1 MAPSNPLANWEKL
14 GDSFYRKIPVYDAIF
29 EDDVELENYIVA
41 GAPYGGAI
49 ALYRDE
55 SKPIRLRDT
64 QGSRSSV
71 DVYSCSGKLIN
82 RINWEQ
88 ATIRGIGWSDK
99 EELLLVAEDG
109 TVRRYFGLDGDF
121 TSFSLGSGAEEYG
134 VRACQFWASGL
145 VALLSNNQLIAVSKY
160 DEPRPR
166 LLAPCPEGEVSSWAL
181 IPPAHTLSRSVE
193 VLLAVDRTVY
203 LVDSTEAEDKI
214 LQDGP
219 FKHVSVSPTG
229 RFVALFTSDGKLWVV
244 SNDFQNKLSEYDSKA
259 RVPPSTVS
267 WCGDDAVILAW
278 EDEIHLIGP
287 SGAASKYY
295 YDGRVHVISEFD
307 GVRLLTNDTCEFLHK
322 VHDVTEEIFRLGSS
336 SPASVLL
343 DSVDQLEK
351 KSPKAD
357 ENIQR
362 IRPSLPAAVDSCIKA
377 AGHEFDAYWQKRL
390 LKAASFGKSA
400 LELYNSDEFV
410 EMTEKLR
417 VLTALRDYQVGLPL
431 SYDQYLRLS
440 PEGLIERL
448 ISRHEYLLAIR
459 VSDYLQIPADR
470 IYVHWASQKVRI
482 STLDDEAV
490 CKLIVQRLEGKPGIS
505 FEVIAQAAYDEGRSH
520 LATQLLNHEP
530 RAGKQVP
537 LLLNMEE
544 DELALDKAIESG
556 DDDLVNFVLLH
567 LKSKIPL
574 ASFFRMINTRPMAS
588 ALVETAARDE
598 DTELLKD
605 LYYQDDRPIDGS
617 NALLSEALRETDPQ
631 RTAEKLVLATRLLS
645 DSKDPTVILQQ
656 KMITE
661 ASQLLKVQE
670 SLDKDLA
677 DRSEFLGLSLNET
690 IYRLVRAGYGK
701 RAQKLQ
707 AEFKMSEKTYWWLRL
722 RALVAK
728 RDWGELEE
736 IGRNKKSPIGWEV
749 RSSNEEMLFFIDTDI
764 EEQPFYNEI
773 LGAGNTKLASVFIP
787 KCTTSNVS
795 ERVEMWVKCGM
806 IVKAGEEAQKA
817 KDINTLEIL
826 RTKASGPA
834 IAEIER
840 MINQLRPRK

>member
-1 MAPSNPLANWEKL
+1 MAPSNPLANWEKV

-29 EDDVELENYIVA
+29 DEDVELENYIVT

-55 SKPIRLRDT
+55 TKPIRLRDS
-64 QGSRSSV
+64 QASRSSI
-71 DVYSCSGKLIN
+71 DVYSCSGKQIH

-99 EELLLVAEDG
+99 EELLVVAEDG

-121 TSFSLGSGAEEYG
+121 TSFSLGNGAEEYG
-134 VRACQFWASGL
+134 VRDCQFWSSGL

-160 DEPRPR
+160 DEPRPK

-193 VLLAVDRTVY
+193 VLLAVDKTVY
-203 LVDSTEAEDKI
+203 LVDSTEAEDKV

-219 FKHVSVSPTG
+219 FKHVSISPTG
-229 RFVALFTSDGKLWVV
+229 RFVGLFTAEGKLWVV
-244 SNDFQNKLSEYDSKA
+244 SNDFQNKLSEYDSKS
-259 RVPPSTVS
+259 RVPPSTVK

-278 EDEIHLIGP
+278 EDEIHLVGP

-295 YDGRVHVISEFD
+295 YDGRVHVIPEFD

-322 VHDVTEEIFRLGSS
+322 VHGVTEEIFRLGSG

-362 IRPSLPAAVDSCIKA
+362 IRSSLPAAVDTCIKA

-390 LKAASFGKSA
+390 LKAASFGKSVI
-400 LELYNSDEFV
+400 ELYNSDEFV

-417 VLTALRDYQVGLPL
+417 VLTAVRDYQIGLPL
-431 SYDQYLRLS
+431 SYEQYLRLT

-459 VSDYLQIPADR
+459 VSEYLQIPADR
-470 IYVHWASQKVRI
+470 IYVHWASQKVRV
-482 STLDDEAV
+482 STVDDEAV

-505 FEVIAQAAYDEGRSH
+505 FEVIAQTAYDEGRSH

-556 DDDLVNFVLLH
+556 DDDLVNYVLLH
-567 LKSKIPL
+567 LKSTIPL
-574 ASFFRMINTRPMAS
+574 ASFFRMINSRPMAS

-617 NALLSEALRETDPQ
+617 NALLSEALRESDPQ
-631 RTAEKLVLATRLLS
+631 RQTEKLALASRLLS
-645 DSKDPTVILQQ
+645 DSKDPTVVLQQ
-656 KMITE
+656 KLISE
-661 ASQLLKVQE
+661 ASQLIKAQE

-677 DRSEFLGLSLNET
+677 DHSEFMGLSLNET
-690 IYRLVRAGYGK
+690 IFRLFRAGYGK
-701 RAQKLQ
+701 RAHKMQS
-707 AEFKMSEKTYWWLRL
+707 EFKMPEKTFWWLRL

-736 IGRNKKSPIGWEV
+736 IGRSKKSPIGWE
-749 RSSNEEMLFFIDTDI
+749 
-764 EEQPFYNEI
+764 PFYNEV
-773 LGAGNTKLASVFIP
+773 LGAGNTKLASLFVP
-787 KCTTSNVS
+787 KCTTLPVA
-795 ERVEMWVKCGM
+795 ERIEMWIKCGM

-817 KDINTLEIL
+817 KDINTLELL

-834 IAEIER
+834 ITEIER

>member
-1 MAPSNPLANWEKL
+1 MAPSNPLANWEKV

-29 EDDVELENYIVA
+29 DEDVELESYIVT
-41 GAPYGGAI
+41 GAPCGGVI
-49 ALYRDE
+49 ALHRDE

-64 QGSRSSV
+64 QTSRSSI
-71 DVYSCSGKLIN
+71 DIYSCSGKLIN
-82 RINWEQ
+82 RINWDQ
-88 ATIRGIGWSDK
+88 ASIRGIGWSDK
-99 EELLLVAEDG
+99 EELLVVAEDG

-121 TSFSLGSGAEEYG
+121 TSFSLGNGAEEYG

-160 DEPRPR
+160 DEPRPK
-166 LLAPCPEGEVSSWAL
+166 LLAPCPEGEVSSWTV
-181 IPPAHTLSRSVE
+181 IPPAQTLSRSVE
-193 VLLAVDRTVY
+193 VLLAVDRTLY
-203 LVDSTEAEDKI
+203 LIDSTEAEDKV

-219 FKHVSVSPTG
+219 FKHVSMSPTG
-229 RFVALFTSDGKLWVV
+229 LYVALFTAEGKLWVV
-244 SNDFQNKLSEYDSKA
+244 SNDFQSKISEYDTKS
-259 RVPPSTVS
+259 RVPPNTVN

-278 EDEIHLIGP
+278 EDEIHLITTD
-287 SGAASKYY
+287 GASSKYY
-295 YDGRVHVISEFD
+295 YDDRVHVIPEFD
-307 GVRLLTNDTCEFLHK
+307 GSRLLTNDTCEFLHK
-322 VHDVTEEIFRLGSS
+322 VHDVTEDIFRLGSS

-357 ENIQR
+357 ENIQM
-362 IRPSLPAAVDSCIKA
+362 IRSSLPAAVDSCIKA
-377 AGHEFDAYWQKRL
+377 AAHEFDAYWQRRL

-417 VLTALRDYQVGLPL
+417 VLSAVRDYQIGLPL
-431 SYDQYLRLS
+431 SYEQYLRLS

-459 VSDYLQIPADR
+459 VSAYLQIPADR
-470 IYVHWASQKVRI
+470 IYVHWASQKVRV
-482 STLDDEAV
+482 SSGDDEAV

-505 FEVIAQAAYDEGRSH
+505 FEIIAQTAYDEGRSH

-556 DDDLVNFVLLH
+556 DDDLVNYVLLH
-567 LKSKIPL
+567 LKSKLPL

-588 ALVETAARDE
+588 ALIETAAQDE

-617 NALLSEALRETDPQ
+617 NALVSESLRETDLE
-631 RTAEKLVLATRLLS
+631 RKAEKLILASRLLA
-645 DSKDPTVILQQ
+645 DSKDPTVVLQQ
-656 KMITE
+656 KLINE
-661 ASQLLKVQE
+661 ASQLLKAQE

-677 DRSEFLGLSLNET
+677 DRSEYLGLSLNET
-690 IYRLVRAGYGK
+690 VYRLIRAGYGK
-701 RAQKLQ
+701 RAHKIQS
-707 AEFKMSEKTYWWLRL
+707 EFKMPEKAYWWLRL

-736 IGRNKKSPIGWEV
+736 IGKNKKSSIGWE
-749 RSSNEEMLFFIDTDI
+749 
-764 EEQPFYNEI
+764 PFYNEV
-773 LGAGNTKLASVFIP
+773 LGAGNTKLASMFVP
-787 KCTTSNVS
+787 KCTTLPVAD
-795 ERVEMWVKCGM
+795 RIEMWIKCGM
-806 IVKAGEEAQKA
+806 VVKAGEEAHKA

-826 RTKASGPA
+826 RTRASGPA
-834 IAEIER
+834 VTEIER
-840 MINQLRPRK
+840 MISQLKPRK

>member
-1 MAPSNPLANWEKL
+1 MPPNPLANWEKV
-14 GDSFYRKIPVYDAIF
+14 GDSFYRKIAVYDAIF

-55 SKPIRLRDT
+55 SKPFRLRDG
-64 QGSRSSV
+64 QGSRSTI
-71 DVYSCSGKLIN
+71 DVYSSSGQKIN

-88 ATIRGIGWSDK
+88 ATIRGLGWSDK
-99 EELLLVAEDG
+99 EELLVVSEDG
-109 TVRRYFGLDGDF
+109 TVRRYFGLDGEF
-121 TSFSLGSGAEEYG
+121 TSFSLGNGAEEYG
-134 VRACQFWASGL
+134 VRACQFWSSGL
-145 VALLSNNQLIAVSKY
+145 VALLSNNQLVAVSKY

-193 VLLAVDRTVY
+193 VLLAVDKTIF
-203 LVDSTEAEDKI
+203 LIDSTEAEDKV

-219 FKHVSVSPTG
+219 FKHISVSPTG
-229 RFVALFTSDGKLWVV
+229 RFVALFTAEGKLWVV
-244 SNDFQNKLSEYDSKA
+244 SNDFQNKFSEYDSKS
-259 RVPPSTVS
+259 RVPPNTVN
-267 WCGDDAVILAW
+267 WCGDDAVILGW
-278 EDEIHLIGP
+278 EDEIHLVGP
-287 SGAASKYY
+287 NGVASKYY
-295 YDGRVHVISEFD
+295 YDGRVHVIPEFD
-307 GVRLLTNDTCEFLHK
+307 GVRLITNDTCEFVHK
-322 VHDVTEEIFRLGSS
+322 VASVTEEIFRLGSS

-362 IRPSLPAAVDSCIKA
+362 IRSSLPSAVDTCIKA

-390 LKAASFGKSA
+390 LKAASFGKSV

-417 VLTALRDYQVGLPL
+417 VLKALRDYKIGLPL
-431 SYDQYLRLS
+431 SYEQYLRLT

-459 VSDYLQIPADR
+459 ISEYLQIPADK
-470 IYVHWASQKVRI
+470 IYVHWASQKVKV
-482 STLDDEAV
+482 STVDDEAV
-490 CKLIVQRLEGKPGIS
+490 CKLIVQRLDGKPGIS

-556 DDDLVNFVLLH
+556 DDDLVNYVLLH
-567 LKSKIPL
+567 LKSKLPL

-588 ALVETAARDE
+588 ALVETAARND
-598 DTELLKD
+598 DIELLKD
-605 LYYQDDRPIDGS
+605 LFYQDDRPIDGA
-617 NALLSEALRETDPQ
+617 NVLLSEALRDTDLTRQ
-631 RTAEKLVLATRLLS
+631 TEKLHLASRLLS
-645 DSKDPTVILQQ
+645 DSKEPTVVLNQ
-656 KMITE
+656 KLVSE
-661 ASQLLKVQE
+661 ASQLLKAQDA
-670 SLDKDLA
+670 LDKDLA
-677 DRSEFLGLSLNET
+677 DHSEFLGLSLNET
-690 IYRLVRAGYGK
+690 VYRLVRGGYGK
-701 RAQKLQ
+701 RAHKIQS
-707 AEFKMSEKTYWWLRL
+707 EFKMPEKTFWWLRL

-736 IGRNKKSPIGWEV
+736 IAKLKKSPIGWE
-749 RSSNEEMLFFIDTDI
+749 
-764 EEQPFYNEI
+764 PFYNEI
-773 LGAGNTKLASVFIP
+773 LGAGNTKLASGFVP
-787 KCTTSNVS
+787 KCTHLPPA
-795 ERVEMWVKCGM
+795 ERIEMWVKCGM
-806 IVKAGEEAQKA
+806 IVKAGEEAQKT
-817 KDINTLEIL
+817 KDLNTLELL

-834 IAEIER
+834 ATEIER